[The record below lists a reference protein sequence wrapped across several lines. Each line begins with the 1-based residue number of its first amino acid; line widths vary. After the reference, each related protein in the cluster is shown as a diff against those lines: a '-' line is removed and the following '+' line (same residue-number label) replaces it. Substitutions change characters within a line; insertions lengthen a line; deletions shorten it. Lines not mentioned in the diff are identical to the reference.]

1 MYWGRIRGLSLLM
14 WTSLT
19 VVEFLIAI
27 WKVSVSFSVAK
38 SSSKGEEIWLVVERL
53 DESISALKLAQFVV
67 LISMCLMGFLL
78 GREDLI
84 WDVKGR

>member
-1 MYWGRIRGLSLLM
+1 MRII
-14 WTSLT
+14 
-19 VVEFLIAI
+19 EFLIAI
-27 WKVSVSFSVAK
+27 LKVSVSFSVAK